1 MEIFDPQIS
10 EFITVLYHD
19 THETPGTGGTLF
31 TPKTPEIVP
40 KKAFLNTE
48 LAHFYSKTVV
58 FSLKST
64 QKR

>member
-48 LAHFYSKTVV
+48 LASFL
-58 FSLKST
+58 LKNSCF
-64 QKR
+64 